1 MPTLQTHDS
10 AREVLLTAARSQ
22 SSAAELKCHALFGLI
37 DTCQTLE
44 HDLRH
49 ELARSELTEQG
60 FQLLAH
66 LVRNQPAAMTP
77 GEAADRLSLP
87 RPAISHILGRL
98 EISGLI
104 TRERN
109 AQDRRSL
116 AVNITDKGRHVF
128 ASALTTCLQSI
139 NRLMSAVD
147 PQEIHQL
154 DHTCAR
160 LRQNSLAQSVR

>member
-22 SSAAELKCHALFGLI
+22 SSATELKCHALFGLI

-49 ELARSELTEQG
+49 ELARSELTESG

-66 LVRNQPAAMTP
+66 LVRNHPEALTP

-109 AQDRRSL
+109 SWDRRSL
-116 AVNITDKGRHVF
+116 AVNITDKGRQVF
-128 ASALTTCLQSI
+128 TSALNKCLQSI
-139 NRLMSAVD
+139 NHLMFAIE

-154 DHTCAR
+154 DHACTR
-160 LRQNSLAQSVR
+160 LRQNSFQQSVR